1 MRFNNKSRIYV
12 AGHKGMV
19 GSAVIRLLKKKGYCK
34 IFYKTRKQLD
44 LQNQKK
50 VYSYIMKIKPQYV
63 IICAG
68 KVGGI
73 KANSLYKAN
82 FIYEN
87 LMIQN
92 NLINSSY
99 KAGVKNLIFLGS
111 SCIYPKFARQPIA
124 ENELL
129 NGKLEKTNDA
139 YAIAKIAGIK
149 LCESYNVQYNLNYKC
164 LMPCNIFGP
173 NDNYDTDTSHFFP
186 AIIKKIHSAKIKKNK
201 QIFFWGTGKSK
212 RELIYVDDV
221 AEACIFFL
229 RKKIKD
235 TIINIGSGID
245 FTIKDYIKFISK
257 KLDVNA
263 KIKFNKIKELDG
275 TPRKI
280 LNSSLARKYG
290 WKPKHDFDSAFAT
303 TYNCYKKNIKT
314 K

>member
-149 LCESYNVQYNLNYKC
+149 LCESYNFQYNLNYKC

-280 LNSSLARKYG
+280 LNSSLARKSG

-303 TYNCYKKNIKT
+303 TYNCFKKNT
-314 K
+314 KPK

>member
-1 MRFNNKSRIYV
+1 MKIKNNYRIYV
-12 AGHKGMV
+12 ARHKGMV
-19 GSAVIRLLKKKGYCK
+19 DSSIVKLLKKKGYSK
-34 IFYKTRKQLD
+34 IFFRTRKKLD
-44 LQNQKK
+44 LLNQKK
-50 VYSYIMKIKPQYV
+50 VDNYIKKIKPHYV

-92 NLINSSY
+92 NIINSSY

-124 ENELL
+124 ESELM

-149 LCESYNVQYNLNYKC
+149 LCESYNFQYNLNYKC
-164 LMPCNIFGP
+164 LMPCNIYGP
-173 NDNYDTDTSHFFP
+173 NDNYDTNTSHFFP
-186 AIIKKIHSAKIKKNK
+186 AIIKKIHLAKIKKKK

-229 RKKIKD
+229 RKKTKD

-245 FTIKDYIKFISK
+245 FTIKDYIKFICK
-257 KLDVNA
+257 KLDINA
-263 KIKFNKIKELDG
+263 KITFDKKKELDG

-280 LNSSLARKYG
+280 LDCSLARKYG
-290 WKPKHDFDSAFAT
+290 WKPKYDFDSAFET
-303 TYNCYKKNIKT
+303 TYNYYKKNIKT

>member
-1 MRFNNKSRIYV
+1 MKIKNNYRIYV
-12 AGHKGMV
+12 AGHRGMV
-19 GSAVIRLLKKKGYCK
+19 GSSVVKLLKKKGFSK
-34 IFYKTRKQLD
+34 IFFRTRKKLD

-50 VYSYIMKIKPQYV
+50 VDNYIKKIKPHYV

-92 NLINSSY
+92 NIINSSY

-111 SCIYPKFARQPIA
+111 SCIYPKFAKQPIA
-124 ENELL
+124 ENELM

-149 LCESYNVQYNLNYKC
+149 LCESYNFQYNLNYKC

-173 NDNYDTDTSHFFP
+173 NDNYDTNTSHFFP
-186 AIIKKIHSAKIKKNK
+186 AIIKKIHLAKIKKKK

-221 AEACIFFL
+221 AEACIFF
-229 RKKIKD
+229 
-235 TIINIGSGID
+235 
-245 FTIKDYIKFISK
+245 
-257 KLDVNA
+257 
-263 KIKFNKIKELDG
+263 
-275 TPRKI
+275 
-280 LNSSLARKYG
+280 
-290 WKPKHDFDSAFAT
+290 
-303 TYNCYKKNIKT
+303 
-314 K
+314 

>member
-50 VYSYIMKIKPQYV
+50 VYNYIMKIKPQYV

-186 AIIKKIHSAKIKKNK
+186 AIIKKIHLAKIKKNK

-280 LNSSLARKYG
+280 LDSSLARKSG

-303 TYNCYKKNIKT
+303 TYNCFKKNAKP

>member
-1 MRFNNKSRIYV
+1 MKIKNNYKIYV
-12 AGHKGMV
+12 AGHRGMV
-19 GSAVIRLLKKKGYCK
+19 GSAVVKLLKKKGYRK
-34 IFYKTRKQLD
+34 IFFRTRKQLD
-44 LQNQKK
+44 LENQKN
-50 VYSYIMKIKPQYV
+50 VYRYIKKIKPKYV

-92 NLINSSY
+92 NIINSSY

-149 LCESYNVQYNLNYKC
+149 LCESYNFQYNLNYKC

-173 NDNYDTDTSHFFP
+173 NDNYDNDSSHFFP
-186 AIIKKIHSAKIKKNK
+186 AIIKKIHLAKIKKKK

-229 RKKIKD
+229 RKKTKD

-245 FTIKDYIKFISK
+245 FTIKDYIKLVCQ

-263 KIKFNKIKELDG
+263 KIIFDKKKELDG

-280 LNSSLARKYG
+280 LDSSLARKYG
-290 WKPKHDFDSAFAT
+290 WKPKYDFDRAFEA
-303 TYNCYKKNIKT
+303 TYNCYKKT
-314 K
+314 

>member
-1 MRFNNKSRIYV
+1 MKIKNNYKIYV
-12 AGHKGMV
+12 AGHRGMV
-19 GSAVIRLLKKKGYCK
+19 GSAVVKLLKKKGYRK
-34 IFYKTRKQLD
+34 IFFRTRKQLD
-44 LQNQKK
+44 LENQKK
-50 VYSYIMKIKPQYV
+50 VYRYIKKIKPKYV

-111 SCIYPKFARQPIA
+111 SCIYPKFARQPIK

-149 LCESYNVQYNLNYKC
+149 LCESYNFQYNLNYKC

-186 AIIKKIHSAKIKKNK
+186 AIIKKIHLAKIKK
-201 QIFFWGTGKSK
+201 
-212 RELIYVDDV
+212 
-221 AEACIFFL
+221 
-229 RKKIKD
+229 
-235 TIINIGSGID
+235 
-245 FTIKDYIKFISK
+245 
-257 KLDVNA
+257 
-263 KIKFNKIKELDG
+263 
-275 TPRKI
+275 
-280 LNSSLARKYG
+280 
-290 WKPKHDFDSAFAT
+290 
-303 TYNCYKKNIKT
+303 KNILFYKEKKQKIT
-314 K
+314 

>member
-1 MRFNNKSRIYV
+1 MKIKNNYRIYV
-12 AGHKGMV
+12 AGHRGMV
-19 GSAVIRLLKKKGYCK
+19 GSSVVKLLKKKGYSK
-34 IFYKTRKQLD
+34 IFFRTRKKLD
-44 LQNQKK
+44 LLNQKK
-50 VYSYIMKIKPQYV
+50 VDNYIKKIKPHYV

-92 NLINSSY
+92 NIINSSY

-124 ENELL
+124 ENELM

-149 LCESYNVQYNLNYKC
+149 LCESYNFQYNLNYKC
-164 LMPCNIFGP
+164 LMPCNIYGP
-173 NDNYDTDTSHFFP
+173 NDNYDTNTSHFFP
-186 AIIKKIHSAKIKKNK
+186 AIIKKIHLAKIKKKK

-229 RKKIKD
+229 RKKTKD

-245 FTIKDYIKFISK
+245 FTIKDYIKFICK
-257 KLDVNA
+257 KLDINP
-263 KIKFNKIKELDG
+263 KITFDKKKELDG

-280 LNSSLARKYG
+280 LDCSLARKYG
-290 WKPKHDFDSAFAT
+290 WKPKYDFDSAFET